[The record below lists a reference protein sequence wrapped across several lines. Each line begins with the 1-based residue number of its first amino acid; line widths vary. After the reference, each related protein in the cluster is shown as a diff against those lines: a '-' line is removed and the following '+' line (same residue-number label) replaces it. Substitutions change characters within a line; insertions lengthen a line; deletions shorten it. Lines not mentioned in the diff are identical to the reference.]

1 MGHFIERRQRSGQHK
16 SRNFCYNTP
25 VPRKRGGLIFD
36 IVLRRRR
43 KQTNEDIG
51 PKPERVDGKT
61 SQNRADMAAERGV
74 DESQP
79 GLRHI
84 RNSVL
89 VLPRK
94 PLLSRT
100 RQEYDVAPYGNHAA
114 QPLSYVSSRLVVVP
128 LGNRISRVRRFSIP
142 RQSGSTR

>member
-1 MGHFIERRQRSGQHK
+1 MWRELRMEEIFSPRRTRI
-16 SRNFCYNTP
+16 CYNTP
-25 VPRKRGGLIFD
+25 VPRKRGRLIFD

-43 KQTNEDIG
+43 KQTKEDLG
-51 PKPERVDGKT
+51 HKPERVDGKT
-61 SQNRADMAAERGV
+61 PQNRADMAAERGV

-89 VLPRK
+89 VLPGK

-100 RQEYDVAPYGNHAA
+100 RQEYDVAPYENHAA

-128 LGNRISRVRRFSIP
+128 LGNRVSRVRRFPIP